1 MRTCGEDRPTERVG
15 DTPRCEN
22 QGPES
27 DQFMLVVTQPKSS
40 CGRVRLMPGSPLPV
54 LSGYTLS
61 VAGQARL
68 FCTPRCLCVGGV
80 HAEPSAGPG
89 L

>member
-27 DQFMLVVTQPKSS
+27 DQFMLVVMRPKSS

-54 LSGYTLS
+54 LSGWVYLVCGRPSPPFLHTQVS
-61 VAGQARL
+61 VCGRG
-68 FCTPRCLCVGGV
+68 TR
-80 HAEPSAGPG
+80 
-89 L
+89 